1 MDLCTPRY
9 APYAKCPP
17 PPSFP
22 WEKVCA
28 NWGQFPS
35 AADFPCL
42 GFFFQW
48 LEMQV
53 GWPWPGAFCHLGTA
67 GANFLWNRLWE
78 EGGRAPS
85 FGTCF
90 FRLQPLSGHPRPP
103 FRLLCFSPGGLG
115 WPPWVGG
122 WMEVLPPPQGASVPP
137 AVVTGKQRQAS
148 GGRGGRISAQPA
160 TRFSLR
166 LPRSPQTQRD
176 CAGHGFSLEVLVPSL
191 PSHGDSAA

>member
-17 PPSFP
+17 HRASPGRKYVQTGVNFLLLLIFPASVSSFSG
-22 WEKVCA
+22 WRCRWA
-28 NWGQFPS
+28 G
-35 AADFPCL
+35 L
-42 GFFFQW
+42 G
-48 LEMQV
+48 L
-53 GWPWPGAFCHLGTA
+53 AFCHLGTA

-122 WMEVLPPPQGASVPP
+122 WMEVLLPPQGASVPP